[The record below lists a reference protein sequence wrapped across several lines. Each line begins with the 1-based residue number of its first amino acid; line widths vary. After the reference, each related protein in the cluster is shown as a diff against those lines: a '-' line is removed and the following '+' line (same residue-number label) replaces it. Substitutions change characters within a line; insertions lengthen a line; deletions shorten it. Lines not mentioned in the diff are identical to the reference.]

1 MLIQELID
9 TLWNV
14 NYNTA
19 SKETIGMIELIDTLW
34 NVNRMIRVRNP
45 ETGRRINRYIME
57 CKLFIYIILYS
68 FICELIDTLWNVNR
82 YKGKSSSIV
91 DGINRYIME
100 CKSKTVL
107 RTLRATW

>member
-1 MLIQELID
+1 MER
-9 TLWNV
+9 
-14 NYNTA
+14 
-19 SKETIGMIELIDTLW
+19 G
-34 NVNRMIRVRNP
+34 
-45 ETGRRINRYIME
+45 INRYIME